1 MKKILFLF
9 ALLASMIASATVTVT
24 PLGVDYSTQK
34 VTFSVSWTNSP
45 AAPYN
50 NRVWIWVDFC
60 PVSGTSPGI
69 FAKAV
74 ISGATATSGNVTD
87 LNGRGFYVTANPTTV
102 TATLTNAPA
111 GKFNWC
117 AYGSDAPPK
126 MLSNNNGTL
135 TLGGTPPFVL
145 SDASGVNT
153 YAVPGKT
160 VSVQSVIG
168 AGVVPVYISDETG
181 CKGLLGFG
189 NPVLQGN
196 CTFTQP
202 PVVNIFS
209 AFPSTY
215 SASTFVSLMDERDL
229 KIYTAVKIGGR
240 WWMGQNLNYQT
251 GLTYW
256 NKHSSPSTVTGSN
269 PALRGGFWCPSNTAN
284 VTPVSVC
291 DYWGALYAWE
301 TAMMLDGK
309 GTWTEVSTYCTGAA
323 NSTACKT
330 NLGRSASSG
339 TAIGG
344 RGICP
349 PNWHVPT
356 DFEWGQLLDAMESG
370 LGTAHQTA
378 SGDKVWVGNDAG
390 TRGKAS
396 CSGTSDDTNPVWR
409 RGAGTDVFGLR
420 ILPYDNRN
428 VDGHSDIGRGQYGAH
443 WTSTAYNESE
453 ARVRDFSYES
463 DGVYHTY
470 GFRANGIGV
479 RCVRD

>member
-1 MKKILFLF
+1 
-9 ALLASMIASATVTVT
+9 
-24 PLGVDYSTQK
+24 
-34 VTFSVSWTNSP
+34 
-45 AAPYN
+45 
-50 NRVWIWVDFC
+50 
-60 PVSGTSPGI
+60 
-69 FAKAV
+69 
-74 ISGATATSGNVTD
+74 
-87 LNGRGFYVTANPTTV
+87 
-102 TATLTNAPA
+102 
-111 GKFNWC
+111 
-117 AYGSDAPPK
+117 
-126 MLSNNNGTL
+126 
-135 TLGGTPPFVL
+135 
-145 SDASGVNT
+145 
-153 YAVPGKT
+153 
-160 VSVQSVIG
+160 VQSVID

-189 NPVLQGN
+189 NPVLQGS

-215 SASTFVSLMDERDL
+215 SASTFVSLVDERDL

-269 PALRGGFWCPSNTAN
+269 AALRGGFWCPADNAN

-309 GTWTEVSTYCTGAA
+309 GTWTEVSTYCTGVA

-339 TAIGG
+339 SAIGG

-356 DFEWGQLLDAMESG
+356 DFELGQLMDAMESG
-370 LGTAHQTA
+370 GGIAHQTT
-378 SGDKVWVGNDAG
+378 STNGSYIGTDAA

-396 CSGTSDDTNPVWR
+396 CSGTSSDTNPVWDS
-409 RGAGTDVFGLR
+409 GAGTDVFNFRGIAGDDRNTNGTTDGSRGLCAVFTSSAAYGESNAWVR
-420 ILPYDNRN
+420 VFFYPNAGVRRRDGYRSAGNR
-428 VDGHSDIGRGQYGAH
+428 
-443 WTSTAYNESE
+443 
-453 ARVRDFSYES
+453 
-463 DGVYHTY
+463 
-470 GFRANGIGV
+470 V
-479 RCVRD
+479 RCVRDA